1 MALDIFYNAIRMDL
15 AMIKG
20 DTMSFG
26 FQMQGLDGSAPSSII
41 FSCKEDPEDDE
52 TVFSSSLEDG
62 GIWLDSEDPETDLQK
77 YGVRIAPSK
86 TENLNTGRYY
96 YDLEITINGGTVNE
110 DVFTLMKGRLQIE
123 YDVTR

>member
-1 MALDIFYNAIRMDL
+1 MALDIFYNAIKMDL

-26 FQMQGLDGSAPSSII
+26 FQMQGLKGSAPSSIV
-41 FSCKEDPEDDE
+41 FSCKEDPEDNE
-52 TVFSSSLEDG
+52 AVFSSSLEDG
-62 GIWLDSEDPETDLQK
+62 GIWLDSEDLETDLQK

>member
-1 MALDIFYNAIRMDL
+1 MELDIFYNAIKIDI

-41 FSCKEDPEDDE
+41 FSCKEDPEDD
-52 TVFSSSLEDG
+52 TAIFTSSLSEG
-62 GIWLDSEDPETDLQK
+62 GIWLDEEDEETDTLT
-77 YGVRIAPSK
+77 YGVRVAPYK
-86 TENLNTGRYY
+86 TKNLDTGRYF
-96 YDLEITINGGTVNE
+96 YDLQIAVNA
-110 DVFTLMKGRLQIE
+110 DVFTLMKGRLQLE

>member
-1 MALDIFYNAIRMDL
+1 MALDIFYNAIKMDI

-41 FSCKEDPEDDE
+41 FSCKEDPEDDDA
-52 TVFSSSLEDG
+52 VFSSSLEDG
-62 GIWLDSEDPETDLQK
+62 GIWLDSEDPETDLLE
-77 YGVRIAPSK
+77 YGVRIAPAK
-86 TENLNTGRYY
+86 TKNLNTGRYY
-96 YDLEITINGGTVNE
+96 YDLQIVVND
-110 DVFTLMKGRLQIE
+110 DVYTLMKGRLQIE